1 MDLPQI
7 DLMLNATGAPMVRV
21 AYETEYTEI
30 APLIAAVP
38 GLKDP
43 DHADQAAQAVNH
55 LSEGFE
61 YGVILD
67 PQAFSLDYMARY
79 DAEEDGE
86 WQQGQ
91 PRLRDFGKPDLSLLA
106 PPTIEGGNL
115 VFFADDKYLGLAYHV
130 TMSLSDPTPDYQ
142 PVPVSQ

>member
-7 DLMLNATGAPMVRV
+7 DLMISTTGAPMVRV
-21 AYETEYTEI
+21 AYEAEYTEI

-38 GLKDP
+38 ALSQP
-43 DHADQAAQAVNH
+43 DHAADAALAVNH
-55 LSEGFE
+55 LTEGFE

-67 PQAFSLDYMARY
+67 PKAFSLDYMTRY

-91 PRLRDFGKPDLSLLA
+91 PRLRDFGKPDLSVLA
-106 PPTIEGGNL
+106 PPVIDNGTL

-130 TMSLSDPTPDYQ
+130 TMSLTDPTPAYQ
-142 PVPVSQ
+142 PVPVK

>member
-7 DLMLNATGAPMVRV
+7 DLMMDATGMPMVRV
-21 AYETEYTEI
+21 AYEAEYTEI

-38 GLKDP
+38 ALVQP
-43 DHADQAAQAVNH
+43 NHAQDAALAVNH

-67 PQAFSLDYMARY
+67 PAAFRVDYMARY
-79 DAEEDGE
+79 DAEEGAE

-91 PRLRDFGKPDLSLLA
+91 PRLRDFGKPDLSRLA
-106 PPTIEGGNL
+106 PPVIDGGTL
-115 VFFADDKYLGLAYHV
+115 VFFADDKYLGLAYQV
-130 TMSLSDPTPDYQ
+130 TMSLSEPTPEYQ
-142 PVPVSQ
+142 PVPVAP

>member
-7 DLMLNATGAPMVRV
+7 DLMLSATGAPMVRV
-21 AYETEYTEI
+21 AYEAEYTEI

-38 GLKDP
+38 ALSDP
-43 DHADQAAQAVNH
+43 DHATDAALAVNH

-67 PQAFSLDYMARY
+67 PDGFRADYMTKY
-79 DAEEDGE
+79 DAEEGAE

-91 PRLRDFGKPDLSLLA
+91 PRLRDFGKPDLSILA
-106 PPTIEGGNL
+106 PPMIDEGTL

-130 TMSLSDPTPDYQ
+130 TMDLSATVPDYQ
-142 PVPVSQ
+142 PAPVGQ